1 MAILKKYVK
10 SRVSRFS
17 FIKRHEFE
25 EDVQNGLSVTPQ
37 RMLELTNK
45 GIPISSQLN
54 ALVFDEG
61 VSALDFEPP
70 LECTRGVDLAD
81 LWEARENLKVKVR
94 KAKQRVASGEI
105 KPIVEQ
111 AGA

>member
-1 MAILKKYVK
+1 MQLKYLKNRK
-10 SRVSRFS
+10 DRFS
-17 FIKRHEFE
+17 VCKRHSFE
-25 EDVQNGLSVTPQ
+25 SDVQNGLSVTPQ
-37 RMLELTNK
+37 RMLDMAER
-45 GIPISSQLN
+45 GIPISSQISG
-54 ALVFDEG
+54 AVYDEG

-70 LECTRGVDLAD
+70 LECRRGIDLGD
-81 LWEARENLKVKVR
+81 LYEARESLKSKVR